1 MGIPGGLR
9 AKSREQDKIGAW
21 RGMLP
26 CYICPGFAA
35 RPSSSL
41 PVLIIPQPG
50 TKSLPM
56 ANTGS
61 ARWRLGKVRSQLS
74 KFLELRRACCWLQK
88 VEACGMDAATISR
101 ILPLTVHFGG
111 PSFQKAKPTQKY
123 KAVDG

>member
-1 MGIPGGLR
+1 
-9 AKSREQDKIGAW
+9 
-21 RGMLP
+21 MLP
-26 CYICPGFAA
+26 CYICLYW
-35 RPSSSL
+35 SL
-41 PVLIIPQPG
+41 LILGSMPIIPQQG

-101 ILPLTVHFGG
+101 ILPPTVHFGG
-111 PSFQKAKPTQKY
+111 PSFQKAKPTQKWE
-123 KAVDG
+123 KPNSNVKQWFNGWKEELVH

>member
-88 VEACGMDAATISR
+88 AEACGCCHHQAHLATNSAFWWP
-101 ILPLTVHFGG
+101 ILSKGKT
-111 PSFQKAKPTQKY
+111 KTKI
-123 KAVDG
+123 